1 MGRRKGS
8 KNRNSID
15 YMVNS
20 IMTDKVIGEKV
31 DETFSIK
38 VTDDNDAVLYEN
50 DKEPFSWLKVTGLS
64 EVIESLGGSVSEEA
78 NAFIAEA
85 LPGDD
90 NGKAIKAI
98 VDLFNKNQ
106 RANAKNNRYQSVMN
120 QYKPMSEDDAAKA
133 FDRMVTLFAKINKV
147 SEDVARKSLAGV
159 KASE

>member
-1 MGRRKGS
+1 MARPKGS

-31 DETFSIK
+31 EETFSIK
-38 VTDDNDAVLYEN
+38 VTDDNDAVLHEN

-106 RANAKNNRYQSVMN
+106 RANAKNTRYQSVMN
-120 QYKPMSEDDAAKA
+120 QHKPMSEDDAAKA

>member
-1 MGRRKGS
+1 MARRKGS

-31 DETFSIK
+31 EETFSIK